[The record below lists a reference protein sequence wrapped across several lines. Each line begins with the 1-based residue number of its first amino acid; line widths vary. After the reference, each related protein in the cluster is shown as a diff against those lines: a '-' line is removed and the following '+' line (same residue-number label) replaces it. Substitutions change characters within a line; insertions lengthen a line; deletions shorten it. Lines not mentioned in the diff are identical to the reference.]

1 MATLTPQQVTTA
13 GLAAAFVA
21 AAGGGDKAHP
31 GATSILRVKNGS
43 GGSINVTLD
52 SVRPSDYGTDVDV
65 VVAVA
70 AGAEKDILLS
80 PASRF
85 AGPDGLVSIA
95 YSGVTD
101 VTVANIYS

>member
-1 MATLTPQQVTTA
+1 MAQLVPQQVTTA
-13 GLAAAFVA
+13 GLAASFVA
-21 AAGGGDKAHP
+21 AAVGGDKALP
-31 GATSILRVKNGS
+31 GATSILRVKNDGV
-43 GGSINVTLD
+43 GSINVTLD
-52 SVRPSDYGTDVDV
+52 SVALSNFGTDVNV

-85 AGPDGLVSIA
+85 AGPDGMVSIA